1 MFAMAS
7 DSGLSHPFSME
18 SALNMKHPFGISP
31 EPKSHPEL
39 KPHRQTVMIEE
50 NRMAIDT
57 SSPKPSQIRADS
69 ETVRKKLR
77 ESLVSALEMVVGKQV
92 VKSVLGVGKD
102 LTEEEKDDKSSL
114 SGQMKRENEEEA
126 LLNKENQSAVGSEPH
141 GVSVHDMKVDDSLGG
156 EQTAS
161 GATLPSTCP
170 PVVSDSNVE
179 MNESPSKK
187 AKCSKD
193 DVSQVAEET
202 KGGLQLMEQ
211 VKQVTWDIEA
221 HLFSYNGGVNKK
233 YKEKARS
240 LLFNLKDKSN
250 PELRA
255 RVFSGEITPQILVRM
270 TGEQLASKELSQWRT
285 AKAEAFA
292 SMVVL
297 TDADVD
303 PRRIVKKTH
312 KGEFQ
317 VMKEAD
323 LSPSVDPIE
332 LTTSSFPIMVKKD
345 PEEGGKADLS
355 PGSNSR
361 SQDSNKNQRKSSSSS
376 TDDRQGE
383 RSSDCGAAVEGL
395 GGELPTIMSLDEYI
409 DTRDEAPSHR
419 SESVHT
425 TPEGRTENKVS
436 LSMRESATL
445 LTPTGSPSHMLESNT
460 NKNNKSQSVR
470 NAEVASSTV
479 TLSKKRD
486 RESAGLVWE
495 GSVQLS
501 ATRFAPVDGI
511 FKSGE
516 RLELKDWPKSVE
528 IKGRVRLG
536 ALDKFL
542 QDLQLSRSRTVTVMS
557 LCPSDRQG
565 SDLKQVRAYLREMAD
580 QYRMGDRAGFVEP
593 AQGFELYLLAPGCA
607 SLDVLGDLPSA
618 TSPNVERDDEVLV
631 GVVVWRRNQS
641 QGVPSARGPDQQIGS
656 LKKVSLS
663 NQVSES
669 PTKVN
674 TTPMHWTEIP
684 SSGGAL
690 PTSLK
695 TASAHVN
702 VSGNSS
708 MHSTQ
713 SHGDT
718 SAIRDPSLRRE
729 WPPASGLQL
738 SPIGVP
744 TIRVTENGHGA
755 MTDSLFLPHQSVELE
770 DVPPGFLPRPLPTF
784 PQGRP
789 AGANIDSKE
798 RVPVIQP
805 PYVGGVPGASS
816 LLPDRGRETT
826 EAPPGFWPRSQVKG
840 LPVTSQRIHT
850 SSHDDDDDDLPEFN
864 FEAEGVMA
872 PQTTANVLPNQ
883 SQFLS
888 PQNPSA
894 PPSESPLHLANLHVS
909 DSCVRFQ
916 SHMNPLPSPMEFQ
929 SVPPGLPPSRHMPLQ
944 EESFVPRPS
953 LHHGPILDGWKSSD
967 IRSRESVQQSLH
979 HEVARPLAPQNP
991 DSRNLPL
998 RGARDELL
1006 HREEEFRHYGLESQQ
1021 RGLTSS
1027 HEQQRSFGAATPG
1040 PLGVKPAVRTYFGTG
1055 VRETLTPGSRND
1067 LPEWCPPS
1075 VSNLQPV
1082 QRASISS
1089 PLSYESAL
1097 HIRQQPPPP
1106 VHVVVQQ
1113 HTVSK
1118 STVVPNWVRGPAPQQ
1133 PETRYDYSRQVSA
1146 GITPSKWQIN
1156 SSQIHH
1162 NSRSLHP
1169 SRKLET
1175 REKERVIEHSV
1186 KDSDRR
1192 RGGRDRSRVRER
1204 SRERSMSP
1212 TPEREREKA
1221 FERRQSRSPTPL
1233 KERSPQSKESRNDYL
1248 SDQKEVKAPKRE
1260 RERDQ

>member
-1 MFAMAS
+1 
-7 DSGLSHPFSME
+7 
-18 SALNMKHPFGISP
+18 
-31 EPKSHPEL
+31 
-39 KPHRQTVMIEE
+39 
-50 NRMAIDT
+50 
-57 SSPKPSQIRADS
+57 
-69 ETVRKKLR
+69 
-77 ESLVSALEMVVGKQV
+77 
-92 VKSVLGVGKD
+92 
-102 LTEEEKDDKSSL
+102 
-114 SGQMKRENEEEA
+114 
-126 LLNKENQSAVGSEPH
+126 
-141 GVSVHDMKVDDSLGG
+141 
-156 EQTAS
+156 
-161 GATLPSTCP
+161 
-170 PVVSDSNVE
+170 
-179 MNESPSKK
+179 
-187 AKCSKD
+187 
-193 DVSQVAEET
+193 
-202 KGGLQLMEQ
+202 
-211 VKQVTWDIEA
+211 
-221 HLFSYNGGVNKK
+221 
-233 YKEKARS
+233 
-240 LLFNLKDKSN
+240 
-250 PELRA
+250 
-255 RVFSGEITPQILVRM
+255 
-270 TGEQLASKELSQWRT
+270 
-285 AKAEAFA
+285 
-292 SMVVL
+292 
-297 TDADVD
+297 
-303 PRRIVKKTH
+303 
-312 KGEFQ
+312 
-317 VMKEAD
+317 
-323 LSPSVDPIE
+323 
-332 LTTSSFPIMVKKD
+332 
-345 PEEGGKADLS
+345 
-355 PGSNSR
+355 
-361 SQDSNKNQRKSSSSS
+361 
-376 TDDRQGE
+376 
-383 RSSDCGAAVEGL
+383 
-395 GGELPTIMSLDEYI
+395 
-409 DTRDEAPSHR
+409 
-419 SESVHT
+419 
-425 TPEGRTENKVS
+425 
-436 LSMRESATL
+436 
-445 LTPTGSPSHMLESNT
+445 
-460 NKNNKSQSVR
+460 
-470 NAEVASSTV
+470 
-479 TLSKKRD
+479 
-486 RESAGLVWE
+486 
-495 GSVQLS
+495 
-501 ATRFAPVDGI
+501 
-511 FKSGE
+511 
-516 RLELKDWPKSVE
+516 
-528 IKGRVRLG
+528 
-536 ALDKFL
+536 
-542 QDLQLSRSRTVTVMS
+542 
-557 LCPSDRQG
+557 
-565 SDLKQVRAYLREMAD
+565 MAD

-593 AQGFELYLLAPGCA
+593 APGFELYLLAPGCA
-607 SLDVLGDLPSA
+607 SLDVLGDLPSS

-656 LKKVSLS
+656 LKKVSMS

-713 SHGDT
+713 SRGDT
-718 SAIRDPSLRRE
+718 SALRDPSLRRE

-744 TIRVTENGHGA
+744 ATRVTENGHGA
-755 MTDSLFLPHQSVELE
+755 MTDSLYLPHQSVELE
-770 DVPPGFLPRPLPTF
+770 DVPPGFLPRPLTTF

-789 AGANIDSKE
+789 AGANTDSKE

-805 PYVGGVPGASS
+805 PYVGGVPGPSS

-840 LPVTSQRIHT
+840 LPVISQRIHT
-850 SSHDDDDDDLPEFN
+850 SSLDDDDDDLPEFN

-872 PQTTANVLPNQ
+872 PQITTNVLPNQ

-888 PQNPSA
+888 SQNPSA
-894 PPSESPLHLANLHVS
+894 PPSQTPLHLANLHVS
-909 DSCVRFQ
+909 ESVRFQ
-916 SHMNPLPSPMEFQ
+916 SHINTLPSPMEFQ

-967 IRSRESVQQSLH
+967 IRSRESVQQTVH
-979 HEVARPLAPQNP
+979 HEVARPLAVQNS
-991 DSRNLPL
+991 DSRNLSL
-998 RGARDELL
+998 RGARDELV
-1006 HREEEFRHYGLESQQ
+1006 HREEEFRHYGHDSQQ
-1021 RGLTSS
+1021 RGLNSS

-1040 PLGVKPAVRTYFGTG
+1040 PLGVKTAVRTYFGTG
-1055 VRETLTPGSRND
+1055 VRETLTPASRND

-1075 VSNLQPV
+1075 VSNVQPV

-1089 PLSYESAL
+1089 PLSYDSAL

-1106 VHVVVQQ
+1106 VHMGVQQ

-1146 GITPSKWQIN
+1146 GITASKWQLN

-1169 SRKLET
+1169 SRKMET